1 MRGKYFDSKIEQIS
15 STLPG
20 SVSVAD
26 VEFMYTLLLAAR
38 GIVEVDDLSED
49 EEKLALGAFCWFH
62 WPNKPPSYIAP
73 ARTLV
78 SHFGGIAQRPSLQG
92 KFKARISPLY
102 VNADVRSIL
111 NGDIAISSVFQILRK
126 VRTQAMRAA
135 ARGFRLNVPVRS
147 GNT

>member
-1 MRGKYFDSKIEQIS
+1 MHGKYFDSKIEQIS
-15 STLPG
+15 STLPR
-20 SVSVAD
+20 SVSVED
-26 VEFMYTLLLAAR
+26 VELMYTLLLAAR
-38 GIVEVDDLSED
+38 GIVDVVNLSED

-78 SHFGGIAQRPSLQG
+78 SHFGGIAQKPSLQG

-102 VNADVRSIL
+102 MNADVKSIL
-111 NGDIAISSVFQILRK
+111 NGDIAISTVFQILRK

-135 ARGFRLNVPVRS
+135 AREFRLSLPARS
-147 GNT
+147 NRT